1 MDLLKRQWTALVCAV
16 GLCAGLT
23 LPAAAAGTYVDVPGG
38 AWYADEVSQVTEKGY
53 MTGVDP
59 THFVPLA
66 NVTRATV
73 VTVLWR
79 MAGSPAPTA
88 SSGFSDVAADA
99 WYTQAVDW
107 AKEKKIASGDGKGA
121 FHPDQQITREEM
133 AVLLARYD
141 AYQGIDM
148 AEGALNLFS
157 DANQISS
164 WAKEGVQHAVGMGW
178 LEGTDGKLNP
188 DGLASR
194 AQLAAILVRM
204 DTPAMG

>member
-1 MDLLKRQWTALVCAV
+1 MKKRRTALVCAA

-23 LPAAAAGTYVDVPGG
+23 LPAAAAEAYVDVPAG
-38 AWYADEVSQVTEKGY
+38 AWYASAVNQVTEEGY

-59 THFVPLA
+59 THFAPLA
-66 NVTRATV
+66 QVTRATV

-79 MAGSPAPTA
+79 MDGSPTPTTA
-88 SSGFSDVAADA
+88 SGFSDVADGM
-99 WYTQAVDW
+99 WYTQAISW
-107 AKEKKIASGDGKGA
+107 AKEEKIAGGDGKGA
-121 FHPDQQITREEM
+121 FHPDENITREEM

-141 AYQGIDM
+141 AYQGVDM
-148 AEGALNLFS
+148 AEGALNLFN

-178 LEGTDGKLNP
+178 LEGTDGKLSP
-188 DGLASR
+188 GGLASR

-204 DTPAMG
+204 DMPVMG

>member
-1 MDLLKRQWTALVCAV
+1 MDLLKRRWTALVCAV

-88 SSGFSDVAADA
+88 SSPFSDVAADA

-107 AKEKKIASGDGKGA
+107 AKVK
-121 FHPDQQITREEM
+121 
-133 AVLLARYD
+133 
-141 AYQGIDM
+141 
-148 AEGALNLFS
+148 
-157 DANQISS
+157 
-164 WAKEGVQHAVGMGW
+164 
-178 LEGTDGKLNP
+178 
-188 DGLASR
+188 
-194 AQLAAILVRM
+194 
-204 DTPAMG
+204 